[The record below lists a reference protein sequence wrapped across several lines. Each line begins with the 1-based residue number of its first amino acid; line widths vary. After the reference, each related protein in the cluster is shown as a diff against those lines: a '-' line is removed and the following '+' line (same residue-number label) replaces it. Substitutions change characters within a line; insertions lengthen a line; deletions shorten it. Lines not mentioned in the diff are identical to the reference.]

1 MRQHEE
7 IKQKTIRIIK
17 ENLPEFKARDIK
29 EDTRINTAKGLD
41 SRTFIYVRCKIES
54 DFGIKIP
61 EKKWQ
66 KRVTLSDRITSIEAA
81 LRKKA

>member
-1 MRQHEE
+1 MTREK
-7 IKQKTIRIIK
+7 IKQDAIKIIQ
-17 ENLPEFKARDIK
+17 ENLPEFKNQIID
-29 EDTRINTAKGLD
+29 ETTRINTSKGRD

-54 DFGIKIP
+54 FFDIKIP

-66 KRVTLSDRITSIEAA
+66 KRQTLKDRIDSIEIA